1 MNYAKI
7 KWVDVANGPGV
18 RVSLFVSGCTIHC
31 PSCFNAEAQD
41 FNYGKPFGQGEEFA
55 ILYQLRKSYIRG
67 LSILGGEPFDNQ
79 DGLIPF
85 LRHVRS
91 NTTKDIWCYTGY
103 TYEQIQYSPMLQ
115 YIDVLVDGP
124 FIESQK
130 DIRLRFKGSRN
141 QRILKLRGGKI
152 VGKLD

>member
-18 RVSLFVSGCTIHC
+18 RVSLFVSGCTIYC
-31 PSCFNAEAQD
+31 PNCFNAEAQD
-41 FNYGKPFGQGEEFA
+41 FNYGKPFGQGEEFS
-55 ILYQLRKSYIRG
+55 ILYQLRKPYIRG

-91 NTTKDIWCYTGY
+91 NTVKDIWCYTGY
-103 TYEQIQYSPMLQ
+103 QYKDIQSSPMLQ

-130 DIRLRFKGSRN
+130 DLRLRFKGSKN
-141 QRILKLRGGKI
+141 QRILRLSGGKI
-152 VGKLD
+152 VDVIG